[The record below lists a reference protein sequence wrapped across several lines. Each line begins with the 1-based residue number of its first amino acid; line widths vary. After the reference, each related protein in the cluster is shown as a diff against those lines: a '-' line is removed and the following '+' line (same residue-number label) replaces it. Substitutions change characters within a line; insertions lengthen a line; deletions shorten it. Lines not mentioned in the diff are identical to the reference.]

1 MRTFKEG
8 EEEMSLSYPFLQI
21 PFIDDAVV
29 EEQSMDEEILEMQP
43 QSSAREERGRKEEI
57 GNVVGEKLT
66 NDVEEESQK
75 EERKEEKRGD
85 EEKGRLDPGRST
97 KKKRWGN
104 SEEEEEE
111 RVNGDELQ
119 KREILWENENQGE
132 GVNCKGEDNEEKVV
146 AHQQRNRKEK
156 RSSISSEGTIVEDLV
171 LSGAHQQRKIP
182 RVDTW
187 CSPSISKSPSAPLH
201 QQPAS
206 SAAMSS
212 ACNLSA
218 TKIARSSSSPW
229 LREHNRWFHYTG
241 CFLATLVALHFTP
254 VSN

>member
-29 EEQSMDEEILEMQP
+29 EEQSMDEEIVEMQP
-43 QSSAREERGRKEEI
+43 QSSAREERGREEEI
-57 GNVVGEKLT
+57 GNVVEEKLT

-97 KKKRWGN
+97 KKKMWGN
-104 SEEEEEE
+104 SEGEE
-111 RVNGDELQ
+111 RVNEDERE
-119 KREILWENENQGE
+119 KREILRENENQGE
-132 GVNCKGEDNEEKVV
+132 GVNGQGEDNGEM
-146 AHQQRNRKEK
+146 
-156 RSSISSEGTIVEDLV
+156 
-171 LSGAHQQRKIP
+171 AHQQRKIP

-187 CSPSISKSPSAPLH
+187 CSSPSISKSPSAPLH

-206 SAAMSS
+206 SAAMTS

-229 LREHNRWFHYTG
+229 LREHNRWSYYIIINF
-241 CFLATLVALHFTP
+241 CVKFLFDPLSGNIV
-254 VSN
+254 VGG

>member
-29 EEQSMDEEILEMQP
+29 EEQSMDEEIVEMQP

-132 GVNCKGEDNEEKVV
+132 GVNCQGIDNEERVV
-146 AHQQRNRKEK
+146 AHQQRNRKEKEK

-218 TKIARSSSSPW
+218 TKIGRSSSSPW
-229 LREHNRWFHYTG
+229 LREHNRWSYYIIVNF
-241 CFLATLVALHFTP
+241 CVKFLLIR
-254 VSN
+254 